1 MNSVSMTLT
10 PPIRIAAF
18 VGALVATG
26 LVAFVF
32 VMGRSASEPD
42 LSAPVPVTKP
52 KPPAQTATK
61 PKTSQTPVKPKVK
74 PTPRVVITKSGF
86 PAAIDVAL
94 RKRGIVVVAIYMP
107 GAAVDAIVRAEA
119 RAAAVRSKAGFVPIS
134 ALNEKLLQSLI
145 ARTGV
150 LPDPAVVI
158 IKRPGVV
165 TATLSV
171 TDRETIAQAIV
182 QARR

>member
-1 MNSVSMTLT
+1 V
-10 PPIRIAAF
+10 
-18 VGALVATG
+18 
-26 LVAFVF
+26 
-32 VMGRSASEPD
+32 
-42 LSAPVPVTKP
+42 
-52 KPPAQTATK
+52 
-61 PKTSQTPVKPKVK
+61 
-74 PTPRVVITKSGF
+74 TKSGF
-86 PAAIDVAL
+86 PAPVDLAL
-94 RKRGIVVVAIYMP
+94 RRRGVAVVVIYMP

-119 RAAAVRSKAGFVPIS
+119 RAAAARSKAGYVPIS
-134 ALNEKLLQSLI
+134 ALNERLLQTFI

-171 TDRETIAQAIV
+171 TDRETIAQAIA

>member
-26 LVAFVF
+26 LAAFVF
-32 VMGRSASEPD
+32 VMGRGSPETDVA
-42 LSAPVPVTKP
+42 APAKPVTKP
-52 KPPAQTATK
+52 SAQTTTPPRA
-61 PKTSQTPVKPKVK
+61 SQTPPKAK
-74 PTPRVVITKSGF
+74 PRVVVTKSGF
-86 PAAIDVAL
+86 PAPVDLAL
-94 RKRGIVVVAIYMP
+94 RRRGVAVVVIYMP

-119 RAAAVRSKAGFVPIS
+119 RAAAARSKAGYVPIS
-134 ALNEKLLQSLI
+134 ALNERLLQTFI

-171 TDRETIAQAIV
+171 TDRETIAQAIA